1 MNRIKHHVKKGDH
14 VEVISGNFRG
24 STGKILEV
32 LPKKNR
38 VLIEGVRLIKKHLRK
53 SQDNPSGHD
62 RGTRRPDPHLECE
75 TGRTHREGRRRRAK
89 TKATK
94 EKKSK
99 KPQESSGVKSR
110 FARMTTKM
118 KNEFYREYKE
128 RVMPALREQHGY
140 KNDHQIPKL
149 EKVVVNTS
157 VGSQSD
163 VKQALEDAK
172 TELAL
177 ITGQKPAETRA
188 KKSISNFKLRK
199 EQAIG
204 AKVTLRGE
212 HMYEFMERLIKASLP
227 RIRDFRGVS
236 PKGFDGN
243 GNYTLGV
250 SDQSIFPEVELD
262 KIKRNIGFDVTI
274 VTTARTNEEAKSLF
288 SEMGMPFSDRP
299 KKPVA
304 PSRLTIS

>member
-1 MNRIKHHVKKGDH
+1 M
-14 VEVISGNFRG
+14 E
-24 STGKILEV
+24 
-32 LPKKNR
+32 
-38 VLIEGVRLIKKHLRK
+38 
-53 SQDNPSGHD
+53 
-62 RGTRRPDPHLECE
+62 
-75 TGRTHREGRRRRAK
+75 
-89 TKATK
+89 
-94 EKKSK
+94 
-99 KPQESSGVKSR
+99 
-110 FARMTTKM
+110 
-118 KNEFYREYKE
+118 NEFYRDYKD
-128 RVMPALREQHGY
+128 RVIPALRERHGY
-140 KNDHQIPKL
+140 KNVHQVPKV

-177 ITGQKPAETRA
+177 ITGQRAAETRA
-188 KKSISNFKLRK
+188 KKSIANFKLRK

-212 HMYEFMERLIKASLP
+212 RMYEFLERLIKAALP

-236 PKGFDGN
+236 PRCFDGH

-274 VTTARTNEEAKSLF
+274 VTSARTNEEAKSLL
-288 SEMGMPFSDRP
+288 SEMGMPFSDRVRRSP
-299 KKPVA
+299 A
-304 PSRLTIS
+304 QSTS